1 MQSIYQFR
9 FLILL
14 SVLLLCG
21 CSTSNE
27 VVDKADERTFGE
39 LIANAHF
46 VAKEL
51 HFNMQSGVEH
61 QLNASVFDA
70 FKEQIEGIA
79 ADAAASDLSEEK
91 QAILN
96 DACNS
101 LKRNFEHVISGAEDY
116 HDRFSRV
123 DVELF
128 REIEILESLKG
139 G

>member
-1 MQSIYQFR
+1 M
-9 FLILL
+9 
-14 SVLLLCG
+14 
-21 CSTSNE
+21 
-27 VVDKADERTFGE
+27 VDKADERTFGE

-51 HFNMQSGVEH
+51 YFNMQSGVEH